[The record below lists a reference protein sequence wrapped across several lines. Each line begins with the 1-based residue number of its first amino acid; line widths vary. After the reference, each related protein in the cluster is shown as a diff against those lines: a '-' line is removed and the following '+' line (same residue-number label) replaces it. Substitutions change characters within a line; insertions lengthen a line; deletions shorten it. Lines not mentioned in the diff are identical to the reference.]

1 MITKEIT
8 LAGKPVNLGYCFG
21 TEIAYKDFADEDILS
36 YVLHVIECLEKKED
50 PDKKRTLYAILA
62 CMLAYYE
69 DADNAPIKD
78 SDFLKEA
85 TPTEFINA
93 VTAILELRAEFYHLP
108 KGEPADSAPADSE
121 KPKNA

>member
-1 MITKEIT
+1 
-8 LAGKPVNLGYCFG
+8 
-21 TEIAYKDFADEDILS
+21 
-36 YVLHVIECLEKKED
+36 
-50 PDKKRTLYAILA
+50 
-62 CMLAYYE
+62 MLAYYE
-69 DADNAPIKD
+69 DADKAPIKD